1 MHALHRQQPEKGKQN
16 VKFAP
21 PGKIST
27 DAHVYNH
34 MAKYVQILAKIG
46 EAKITLLNFWN
57 LAMLLLA
64 RK

>member
-1 MHALHRQQPEKGKQN
+1 MHCIDNSLKKVSKMSNLP
-16 VKFAP
+16 P